1 MARGDI
7 NYINSPA
14 RGLDKFQF
22 DRKKLR
28 AHPGCPVRGANSVHI
43 MVQFSPVAE
52 DENR

>member
-14 RGLDKFQF
+14 RGIDKFQF
-22 DRKKLR
+22 DSKKLR
-28 AHPGCPVRGANSVHI
+28 AHPGCPVSGANSAH
-43 MVQFSPVAE
+43 MVKFSSVAE